1 MAVSC
6 AGERGDRKSLSGGK
20 PQDIHHT
27 ALPKAAASWPRVRG
41 PQRRGRTLRSSL
53 REPCSLRVWTTE
65 KAFAAGLLLRLRQGP
80 MPRAS
85 FSSEL
90 TPYRGLPQWLSGKES
105 TCQCRRQ
112 GSIPGSGRSPR
123 GEHGNPLQYSHL
135 GNPMD
140 RGAWWI
146 PVHGITKTW
155 TQLSMHANRM

>member
-1 MAVSC
+1 ML
-6 AGERGDRKSLSGGK
+6 GREERGSPFVGGR
-20 PQDIHHT
+20 PQDIHHM
-27 ALPKAAASWPRVRG
+27 ARPKAAASWPRIRG

-65 KAFAAGLLLRLRQGP
+65 KAFAAGLLLRLRQRP

-90 TPYRGLPQWLSGKES
+90 TPYRGLPRRLSGKES
-105 TCQCRRQ
+105 TCQGRRR
-112 GSIPGSGRSPR
+112 GFDPWSGRSPR
-123 GEHGNPLQYSHL
+123 GGHGNPLQYSHL

-146 PVHGITKTW
+146 PVHGIAKTW
-155 TQLSMHANRM
+155 TQLSMHANRT